1 MKTTTAL
8 YKTMSG
14 VALFAVLSVQ
24 GQSFTIAN
32 GTRLINSG
40 STQLVLKDAGL
51 VNNGLFEAGTGT
63 VKFTGYAAGST
74 SSINGASSLGFYNLN
89 MAKTINGMQLLRS
102 IAVSNTVV
110 LSGGDSLDLN
120 GFIIDLGS
128 TGMLSGEI
136 NTRRITGAN
145 GGYIQRSSI
154 LNAPAGENPGNLG
167 FAITSAAN
175 MGTVIIRRG
184 HQQQSG
190 ASIRRYFEIN
200 ATNNSSLA
208 AAVAFYYTDTELA
221 GVAEGN
227 LALFSSANG
236 GYNWANLGVNSLD
249 VGTNI
254 LTVNN
259 IDSFHRFTLANI
271 GAPLAVRF
279 LWITAKKE
287 GPVNRLNWAAAST
300 ENKPFF
306 DIERSATGLYYTVIG
321 TVKQT
326 GTAGQ
331 VQEYRFT
338 DNSPL
343 PAKNFYRLR
352 QTDEAG
358 NYSYSKAVML
368 DTQNG
373 ENQLSSIYP
382 NPVAGDQLYLNLYSN
397 SSGKTV
403 IRIINAAG
411 LQINAREFSVAHGL
425 QVLTVPVHDLPPG
438 LYYLQTGTAV
448 RASLPFIRQ

>member
-1 MKTTTAL
+1 MKTTKAL
-8 YKTMSG
+8 YTVMSG
-14 VALFAVLSVQ
+14 VALFTVLSVQ
-24 GQSFTIAN
+24 GQSFIIAN

-51 VNNGLFEAGTGT
+51 VNNGLFTAGTGT
-63 VKFTGYAAGST
+63 VKFTGSVSGST
-74 SSINGASSLGFYNLN
+74 SSINGSSSLSFYNLN
-89 MAKTINGMQLLRS
+89 MAKTVNGMQLLRS
-102 IAVSNTVV
+102 IAVSNTII

-120 GFIIDLGS
+120 GFNIDLGS

-136 NTRRITGAN
+136 NTRRITGVN

-154 LNAPAGENPGNLG
+154 LTAPAGDNPGNLG
-167 FAITSAAN
+167 FKITSAAD

-200 ATNNSSLA
+200 PTNNSGLA
-208 AAVAFYYTDTELA
+208 ATVAFYYTDTELA

-236 GYNWANLGVNSLD
+236 GYNWANLGVNNLD

-254 LTVNN
+254 LTVNS

-287 GPVNRLNWAAAST
+287 GPVNQLFWAAAST

-306 DIERSATGLYYTVIG
+306 DIERSATGLQYAVIG
-321 TVKQT
+321 SVNQT
-326 GTAGQ
+326 GAPGQ

-338 DNSPL
+338 DNSPI

-358 NYSYSKAVML
+358 NYTYSKAVML
-368 DTQNG
+368 DSRTG
-373 ENQLSSIYP
+373 ENPLNSVFP
-382 NPVAGDQLYLNLYSN
+382 NPVTGDQLYLNMYSN
-397 SSGKTV
+397 NAGKKI
-403 IRIINAAG
+403 IRVINAAG
-411 LQINAREFSVAHGL
+411 LQVSMREYTVAHGL
-425 QVLTVPVHDLPPG
+425 QLLTVPVHDLPPG
-438 LYYLQTGTAV
+438 IYYLQTATDV
-448 RASLPFIRQ
+448 RTSLPFIRQ